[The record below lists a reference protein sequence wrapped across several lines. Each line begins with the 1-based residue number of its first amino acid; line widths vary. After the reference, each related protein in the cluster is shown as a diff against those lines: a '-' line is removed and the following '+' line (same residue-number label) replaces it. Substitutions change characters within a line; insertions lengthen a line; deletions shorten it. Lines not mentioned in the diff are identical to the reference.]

1 MLNSPFAI
9 TVVGGEAAEIPCLC
23 LMILE
28 WPVCARALPWEEV
41 EGRGACPCLV
51 LLPVFLLLLCL
62 CGRAASRQMMNST
75 QEM

>member
-1 MLNSPFAI
+1 MLNSPLAI
-9 TVVGGEAAEIPCLC
+9 TVVGGEAAEIPFLC

-28 WPVCARALPWEEV
+28 WLVCMRALPWEEV
-41 EGRGACPCLV
+41 EGRRACPCLV

-62 CGRAASRQMMNST
+62 CGRAANSQMMNSM